1 MIYAYHPSKDQVRN
15 TARLRHLSLKTEK
28 AYVNQIKRYILFH
41 GKKHPAEMSE
51 GHIRAYLSYLA
62 VERNVAASTENVA
75 LAALLF
81 LYRDVLK
88 QKLDRIEE
96 VERAR
101 ISRHMPVVRRDKRYR
116 QCSKISPVPLI
127 WQAHLCMAQVCA

>member
-1 MIYAYHPSKDQVRN
+1 MPAPRLLDQVRT

-28 AYVNQIKRYILFH
+28 TYLNQIKRFILFT
-41 GKKHPAEMSE
+41 GKKHPAEMNE
-51 GHIRAYLSYLA
+51 GHISDYLSYLA
-62 VERNVAASTENVA
+62 VERNVSASTQNVA

-88 QKLDRIEE
+88 QKLDGIEE

-101 ISRHMPVVRRDKRYR
+101 TTRHLPVVLARPED
-116 QCSKISPVPLI
+116 
-127 WQAHLCMAQVCA
+127 AA